1 MNSLRNAIIDEIHP
15 PYTVYSEKNRV
26 YKTSH
31 RLTFALTFCRS
42 GQITYTMNGK
52 KYVSHPGTALL
63 LPQGGA
69 YELIG
74 DSTGWFPVINFTSTN
89 LKCDDI
95 IVFSLQHPQSCIK
108 DFETLNN
115 LFISNKSHL
124 KIYSTFYDLL
134 DKLTYESLPQSKRM
148 ASIIQYIENHISS
161 PDLSNAEIAAQSY
174 ISEVYLRKLFS
185 TFYDTSPKQYI
196 LNMRIQK
203 AKHLLTNTAYTVT
216 AIAEQCGFSSL
227 YHFCRIFRSKTG
239 MSPTEYATTNR
250 IYEI

>member
-1 MNSLRNAIIDEIHP
+1 MNNLKNAIISEILP

-26 YKTSH
+26 FKTTH
-31 RLTFALTFCRS
+31 RQTFGLTFCLS

-52 KYVSHPGTALL
+52 MYVSHPGTALL
-63 LPQGGA
+63 LPQGGE
-69 YELIG
+69 YELFG
-74 DSTGWFPVINFTSTN
+74 NSTGWFPVINFTSTN

-95 IVFSLQHPQSCIK
+95 IVFSLQHPHSCIK
-108 DFETLNN
+108 DFDTLCK
-115 LFISNKSHL
+115 LFISNKSPL

-148 ASIIQYIENHISS
+148 ASIIQYIENNLSS
-161 PDLSNAEIAAQSY
+161 PDLSNTEIAAQAY
-174 ISEVYLRKLFS
+174 VSEVYLRKLFD

-203 AKHLLTNTAYTVT
+203 AKHLLTNTEYTVT
-216 AIAEQCGFSSL
+216 AISEQCGFSSL
-227 YHFCRIFRSKTG
+227 YHFCRIFRNKIG
-239 MSPTEYATTNR
+239 MSPTEYATANR